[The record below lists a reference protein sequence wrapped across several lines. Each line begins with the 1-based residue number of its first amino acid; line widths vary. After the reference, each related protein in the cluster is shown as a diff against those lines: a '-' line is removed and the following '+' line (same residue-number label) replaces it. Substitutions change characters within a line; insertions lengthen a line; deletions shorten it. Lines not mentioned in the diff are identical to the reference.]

1 MKENFGDDIVVYL
14 SGGCS
19 YAESHV
25 IKLHGGA
32 HACTHTHTDEYI
44 YIYIYI

>member
-32 HACTHTHTDEYI
+32 RTRAHTHTHTQMSI
-44 YIYIYI
+44 YIYI